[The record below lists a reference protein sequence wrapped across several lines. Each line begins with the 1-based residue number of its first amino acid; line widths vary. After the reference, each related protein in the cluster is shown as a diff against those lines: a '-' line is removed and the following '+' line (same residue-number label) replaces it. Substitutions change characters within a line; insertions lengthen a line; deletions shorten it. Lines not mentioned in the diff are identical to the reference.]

1 MIKLKVFVCANVNCK
16 EKIRLRNE
24 KSIWSTKSIQIQI
37 AKEHAN
43 VKKYTNVKN
52 DKNVK
57 NHIVGKKHTNM
68 KKYMILKKH
77 ECLKNKTNLNK

>member
-1 MIKLKVFVCANVNCK
+1 MLKLKVFVCANVNCE

-24 KSIWSTKSIQIQI
+24 KSIWSTKSIKIQI
-37 AKEHAN
+37 AKEYAN

-57 NHIVGKKHTNM
+57 KSYSWQKAHKCEKVYDFKKAWVF
-68 KKYMILKKH
+68 KKP
-77 ECLKNKTNLNK
+77 NKSK